1 MEGAK
6 ALTLLMVRTQN
17 AVASVSFILF
27 RSKIMILS
35 LCFSDKIVFS
45 SKDKGAKCLF
55 NYVVQQQYNTIRVGE
70 RHESQAGEGV
80 NVGKIFVT
88 YFHETV
94 NVDT

>member
-17 AVASVSFILF
+17 AVASVSFMLF
-27 RSKIMILS
+27 RGKIRIFS

-55 NYVVQQQYNTIRVGE
+55 NYVVQQQYNTKRVGE
-70 RHESQAGEGV
+70 RHESHRGV

-94 NVDT
+94 KVDT